1 MIERYTRAEM
11 GRIWTMENRFKKWLE
26 VEIAVCEAMAEL
38 GIIPEDAAKKIKE
51 KARFSVERILE
62 IEKETRHDVVA
73 FINNVSEYIGP
84 ESKFLHLGL
93 TSSDILDTSFA
104 LLLKDATLLIIEGL
118 KDLMEVIKEK
128 AFKYKD
134 TPMIGRSHGVHAEP
148 ITFGFK
154 LAVWYS
160 EMKRNM
166 KRLEQALDIISYGKI
181 SGAVGTY
188 ANVPP
193 QVEEKV
199 MKKLGLKRAEVS
211 TQILQ
216 RDRHA
221 QYFTTLAI
229 VAGTLEKIAIEI
241 RHLQRTEV
249 LEVEEPFGK
258 GQKGSSAMPH
268 KKNPILCENIS
279 GLARIVRANAIA
291 SMENMALWHE
301 RDISHSSV
309 ERVIGPDSTIL
320 VDFMIH
326 RLKGI
331 IEGIVVHPENMM
343 KNLNLTKGLIFSQQV
358 MLALI
363 KRGLSRQEAY
373 NLVQR
378 NAMKVWNEGI
388 DFKSALTQDEEII
401 RYLSSEDIEKLFDLK
416 YHLRYIPDIFDR
428 VFS

>member
-1 MIERYTRAEM
+1 MIERYTRPEM
-11 GRIWTMENRFKKWLE
+11 GRIWTLENRFRKWLE
-26 VEIAVCEAMAEL
+26 VEIAVCEAMAEE
-38 GIIPEDAAKKIKE
+38 GIIPEDAARRIKE

-62 IEKETRHDVVA
+62 IEKETRHDVIA
-73 FINNVSEYIGP
+73 FINNVSEYIG
-84 ESKFLHLGL
+84 SDSRFFHMGL

-104 LLLKDATLLIIEGL
+104 LLLKEATLLITDGL
-118 KDLMEVIKEK
+118 KELMESIKKK
-128 AFKYKD
+128 AFQYKD

-148 ITFGFK
+148 ITFGLK
-154 LAVWYS
+154 CALWYS
-160 EMKRNM
+160 DMKRNM
-166 KRLEQALDIISYGKI
+166 KRLENALDVISYGKI

-193 QVEEKV
+193 EVEERV
-199 MKKLGLKRAEVS
+199 MKKLGLKRPEIS
-211 TQILQ
+211 TQIIQ

-221 QYFTTLAI
+221 EYFSTLAV
-229 VAGTLEKIAIEI
+229 VAGTMEKIAVEI

-268 KKNPILCENIS
+268 KKNPILCENIT
-279 GLARIVRANAIA
+279 GLSRIVRANAISA
-291 SMENMALWHE
+291 MENIALWHE

-320 VDFMIH
+320 LDFMIH

-331 IEGIVVHPENMM
+331 IDGLVVHPENMM

-358 MLALI
+358 MLSLA
-363 KRGLSRQEAY
+363 KKGLERQKAY
-373 NLVQR
+373 DMVQR
-378 NAMKVWNEGI
+378 NALKVWNEGI
-388 DFKSALTQDEEII
+388 DFKTALLQDKDIMSYLDPDEIERI
-401 RYLSSEDIEKLFDLK
+401 FDLK
-416 YHLRYIPDIFDR
+416 YHLRYVDHIFER